1 MPSVQIPPIPFSSVA
16 FFMDIVILLDTPEE
30 GLVLS
35 CERVICY
42 KTSLLQPVPEDS
54 AMLTLQS
61 TRENIRAFPTMP
73 VSIENRG
80 SNLVHVRVSR
90 TLL

>member
-54 AMLTLQS
+54 ASDIFTG
-61 TRENIRAFPTMP
+61 IAFH
-73 VSIENRG
+73 
-80 SNLVHVRVSR
+80 LVKINQRSEP
-90 TLL
+90 